1 MSEGIGNIFL
11 QETKYYRD
19 RMTGQRMQPTARPDM
34 YKRYP
39 DAQIVELPPAVSH
52 GGAPL
57 WDAVAKRRSV
67 RHYTDQ
73 PITRAELSQLL
84 WACQGLTGTR
94 SGHAVRS
101 APSAGALYP
110 IETYVV
116 VNLSPGEDLAPGLYH
131 YEVEAHRLNVLRSAD
146 LRRQAAAAALDQP
159 MVAEASVVFIWTA
172 VFERA
177 RWKYAE
183 RAYRYVCLDA
193 GHVAAHVLLAAV
205 AIGLASCQIAALY
218 DDEVNA
224 LVGADGE
231 SESVLYMT
239 SVGQPARR

>member
-1 MSEGIGNIFL
+1 MSEGIGKTFL
-11 QETKYYRD
+11 EETKYYRE
-19 RMTGQRMQPTARPDM
+19 RMTGHRMPPSARPDM

-39 DAQIVELPPAVSH
+39 AAPTVELPPAVSQ

-57 WDAVAKRRSV
+57 WDTVAKRRSV

-94 SGHAVRS
+94 SGHPVRS

-116 VNLSPGEDLAPGLYH
+116 VNLSLAQDLAPGLYH
-131 YEVEAHRLNVLRSAD
+131 YEVERHRLNVLRRVD
-146 LRRQAAAAALDQP
+146 LRREAAAAALDQP
-159 MVAEASVVFIWTA
+159 MVAEASAVFIWTA
-172 VFERA
+172 VFERT

-193 GHVAAHVLLAAV
+193 GHVAAHVSLAAV
-205 AIGLASCQIAALY
+205 ALGLASCQIAALY

-224 LVGADGE
+224 LVGADGQ